1 MPQMQTLQL
10 KMTEARQTGNALLA
24 AKYGQEL
31 MLFMK
36 EKEVN
41 PIKSLWVPLA
51 MAPVFISFFFGL
63 RKMANLPVE
72 SMKEGGLF
80 WFTDLTLADPY
91 YILPLLTSLTLFI
104 TMELGVDGVRLSSS
118 THGQTMRY
126 VMRTIPII
134 VFPLTMNFPAAILCY
149 WVSTNA
155 VSLVQVSLLKIP
167 GLREKLKIEPIRKLT
182 DDMLPIKKKPFKQS
196 IKDSWTNIKI
206 SREMED
212 RSRYDEV
219 SFKRAGRGPIPKTYK
234 YDPTKTSIPANAI
247 QAKQK

>member
-1 MPQMQTLQL
+1 MQ
-10 KMTEARQTGNALLA
+10 
-24 AKYGQEL
+24 
-31 MLFMK
+31 FMK

-104 TMELGVDGVRLSSS
+104 TMELGVDGVRLSAS

-126 VMRTIPII
+126 VMRCIPII

-149 WVSTNA
+149 WASTNA
-155 VSLVQVSLLKIP
+155 VSLIQVSLLKIP

-182 DDMLPIKKKPFKQS
+182 EEMLPIKKKPFKQS

-212 RSRYDEV
+212 RAKYDEV

-234 YDPTKTSIPANAI
+234 YDPTKTSIPPNAI
-247 QAKQK
+247 QAK